1 VIHELTAI
9 EAAFFGALGGL
20 ATYIVVFAMPE
31 LKGRWN
37 EFKDPNLPDPPAL
50 NRGALGELAFW
61 LLLQLAISGFVAFV
75 FHTAHISVETAA
87 CTGMAAN
94 GLVAG
99 YARSE

>member
-1 VIHELTAI
+1 VTHELAPI
-9 EAAFFGALGGL
+9 EAAFIGVLGGF

-31 LKGRWN
+31 LKGRWA
-37 EFKDPNLPDPPAL
+37 EFKDPNLPNPPEL
-50 NRGALGELAFW
+50 NKGALTELGCW